1 MQTHEELS
9 AMDCILSAAR
19 QQGFEIT
26 GSSDFRLEGRR
37 GEYLLQFQRS
47 FHTPLAHL
55 RVGREEGDTVIC
67 QAFFHEDLEKQV
79 AARIL
84 ALAL

>member
-1 MQTHEELS
+1 
-9 AMDCILSAAR
+9 MDCILSAAR

-26 GSSDFRLEGRR
+26 CSSDFRLEGRR
-37 GEYLLQFQRS
+37 GDYLLQFQRS
-47 FHTPLAHL
+47 VHTPLAHL
-55 RVGREEGDTVIC
+55 RVGRGEGDTGVC

>member
-1 MQTHEELS
+1 MEY
-9 AMDCILSAAR
+9 ILSAAR

-26 GSSDFRLEGRR
+26 CSSDFRVEGRR
-37 GEYLLQFQRS
+37 GDYLLQFKRNA
-47 FHTPLAHL
+47 HTPLAHL
-55 RVGREEGDTVIC
+55 RVGRSEGDTLIC

-84 ALAL
+84 ALSL